1 MGFNE
6 KSYIGV
12 LATTIVV
19 YGWYFYDA
27 FNRAA
32 AGQTSVAEFGPTMWI
47 MMGVY
52 IALMII
58 TTVLTAII
66 SRKDDE
72 ELAEFDERDSYI
84 DMKSERVGSY
94 IQACGLFALLVLVM
108 FEYSAFVLAHAILGT
123 MTFATLIT
131 FSMRLYM
138 YRKGA

>member
-27 FNRAA
+27 FSRAA

-66 SRKDDE
+66 SRKEDE

-123 MTFATLIT
+123 MTIATLIT